1 MRNFSG
7 TTDKDGSSFKMSLK
21 ATIILAV
28 VVAVIFM
35 FAGGWIRGAITKFFN
50 PQPELTNEVVVKQ
63 LEKIQ
68 DLTTAKETDY
78 GFEKYEDGGIAFLN
92 KKQFTMFY
100 TYEVRAGVD
109 LAKAQIKIDKDSKTV
124 SITLPAP
131 KIQSVAVNPDSL
143 RFFDKSDS
151 FFNAADVEDTKAA
164 LDDAKKKTEA
174 RLDRT
179 QLLKIANKQAKDV
192 IERLYEPTA
201 EAGMYTVT
209 VTTTN
214 PK

>member
-1 MRNFSG
+1 MGARI
-7 TTDKDGSSFKMSLK
+7 DKDGSSFKMSLK

-28 VVAVIFM
+28 VIAVIFV

-124 SITLPAP
+124 SITLPTP

>member
-1 MRNFSG
+1 MGARV
-7 TTDKDGSSFKMSLK
+7 DKDGSSFKMSLK

-35 FAGGWIRGAITKFFN
+35 FAGGWIRGAVTKFFN
-50 PQPELTNEVVVKQ
+50 PQQELTNEVVVKQ

-100 TYEVRAGVD
+100 TYEARAGID

-131 KIQSVAVNPDSL
+131 TIQSVAVNPDSL

>member
-1 MRNFSG
+1 MGVRV
-7 TTDKDGSSFKMSLK
+7 DKDGSSFKMSLK
-21 ATIILAV
+21 STIILAV

-50 PQPELTNEVVVKQ
+50 PQTELTNEVVVKQ

-100 TYEVRAGVD
+100 TYEVRAGID

-131 KIQSVAVNPDSL
+131 TIQSVAVNPDSL

-174 RLDRT
+174 QLDRT

>member
-1 MRNFSG
+1 MGARI
-7 TTDKDGSSFKMSLK
+7 DKDGSSFKMSLK

-35 FAGGWIRGAITKFFN
+35 FAGGWIRGAVTKFFN

-100 TYEVRAGVD
+100 TYEARAGID

-131 KIQSVAVNPDSL
+131 TIQSVAVNPDSL

>member
-1 MRNFSG
+1 METG
-7 TTDKDGSSFKMSLK
+7 T
-21 ATIILAV
+21 
-28 VVAVIFM
+28 
-35 FAGGWIRGAITKFFN
+35 
-50 PQPELTNEVVVKQ
+50 
-63 LEKIQ
+63 
-68 DLTTAKETDY
+68 
-78 GFEKYEDGGIAFLN
+78 
-92 KKQFTMFY
+92 
-100 TYEVRAGVD
+100 
-109 LAKAQIKIDKDSKTV
+109 
-124 SITLPAP
+124 P

-164 LDDAKKKTEA
+164 MEDAKKKTEA

>member
-1 MRNFSG
+1 MRARV
-7 TTDKDGSSFKMSLK
+7 DKDGSSFKMSLK

-50 PQPELTNEVVVKQ
+50 PQQELTNEVVVKQ

-131 KIQSVAVNPDSL
+131 KIQTVAVNPDSL

-164 LDDAKKKTEA
+164 MEDAKKKTEA
-174 RLDRT
+174 RLDRA

>member
-1 MRNFSG
+1 MRARV
-7 TTDKDGSSFKMSLK
+7 DKDGSSFKMSLK

-50 PQPELTNEVVVKQ
+50 PQQELTNEVVVKQ

-151 FFNAADVEDTKAA
+151 FFNAADVEE
-164 LDDAKKKTEA
+164 DAKKKTEA

>member
-1 MRNFSG
+1 MGARV
-7 TTDKDGSSFKMSLK
+7 DKDGSSFKMSLK

-50 PQPELTNEVVVKQ
+50 PQQELTNEVVVKQ

-78 GFEKYEDGGIAFLN
+78 GFEKYEDGIAFLN

-100 TYEVRAGVD
+100 TYEARAGID

-131 KIQSVAVNPDSL
+131 TIQSVVVNPDSL

>member
-1 MRNFSG
+1 MRARV
-7 TTDKDGSSFKMSLK
+7 DKDGSSFKMSLK

-50 PQPELTNEVVVKQ
+50 PQQELTNEVVVKQ

-109 LAKAQIKIDKDSKTV
+109 LAKAQIKDKDSKTV

-164 LDDAKKKTEA
+164 MEDAKKKTEA

>member
-1 MRNFSG
+1 MGARVN
-7 TTDKDGSSFKMSLK
+7 KDGSSFKMSLK

-50 PQPELTNEVVVKQ
+50 PQQELTNEVVVKQ

-100 TYEVRAGVD
+100 TYEARAGID

-131 KIQSVAVNPDSL
+131 TIQSVAVNPDSL

>member
-1 MRNFSG
+1 MGARV
-7 TTDKDGSSFKMSLK
+7 DKDGSSFKMSLK

-28 VVAVIFM
+28 VIAVIFV

-124 SITLPAP
+124 SITLPTP

>member
-1 MRNFSG
+1 MGARV
-7 TTDKDGSSFKMSLK
+7 DKDGSSFKMSLK

-100 TYEVRAGVD
+100 TYEARAGID

-131 KIQSVAVNPDSL
+131 TIQSVAVNPDSL

-192 IERLYEPTA
+192 IERLYEPTT